1 MTEEDMHKTEKEM
14 SDKLDEVIESFEK
27 YKNHLAT
34 IESIA
39 DAFESQC
46 KALNARNELLESL
59 LKRTRDYV
67 YEESWERLTKL
78 YTGLTL

>member
-1 MTEEDMHKTEKEM
+1 MTEEDMHKAEKEM
-14 SDKLDEVIESFEK
+14 SDKLDEAIESFEK

-59 LKRTRDYV
+59 LTRTTDYV
-67 YEESWERLTKL
+67 KEKNWERLERL